1 MNPVMKLSPADKA
14 TLMSVMFHT
23 WLQCCQHH
31 KLNKSEAIRSLVDF
45 QVTAGCSRKLAADRV
60 LSHFRQNADED
71 EIIDVYQILRDQG
84 N

>member
-1 MNPVMKLSPADKA
+1 MKLSPADKS

-31 KLNKSEAIRSLVDF
+31 KMNQTEAIRSLVDF
-45 QVTAGCSRKLAADRV
+45 QVVAGCSRKVAADRV
-60 LSHFRQNADED
+60 LSHFKDNAGED
-71 EIIDVYQILRDQG
+71 EVISVWEILRDQG